1 MRSGH
6 PFLHHQKRGGKILI
20 LYSVYDKR
28 NDDLPVVLFET
39 SEACAEAIGVTYDSF
54 QAMATK
60 FINGSAAS
68 KKWLIVRTDPD
79 EAKSRAEIAQTVRM
93 LRGTFSQEQF
103 ARMCGLCQI
112 TISTAEDSQKPC
124 PVAQTLKKIA
134 EAAGE
139 QVSVF
144 MKD

>member
-1 MRSGH
+1 LR
-6 PFLHHQKRGGKILI
+6 

-54 QAMATK
+54 QAMATR
-60 FINGSAAS
+60 FINGSASS
-68 KKWLIVRTDPD
+68 KKWIIVRTDPD
-79 EAKSRAEIAQTVRM
+79 ETKSRAEIAQTVRM
-93 LRGTFSQEQF
+93 LRGVFSQEEF
-103 ARMCGLCQI
+103 ARKCGLHQC
-112 TISTAEDSQKPC
+112 TISAAEDPQKPC